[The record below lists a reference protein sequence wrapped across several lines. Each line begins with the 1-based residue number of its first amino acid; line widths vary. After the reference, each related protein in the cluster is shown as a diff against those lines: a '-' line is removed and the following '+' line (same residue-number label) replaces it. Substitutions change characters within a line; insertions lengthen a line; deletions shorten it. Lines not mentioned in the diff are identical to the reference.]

1 MAEQITLIYIT
12 EIKQLESQAHY
23 FEKLRA

>member
-1 MAEQITLIYIT
+1 MAEQITLIYIM
-12 EIKQLESQAHY
+12 EIKQLESQARY

>member
-1 MAEQITLIYIT
+1 M
-12 EIKQLESQAHY
+12 EIKQLESQARY